1 MRQRRKK
8 GVRNLLPTI
17 VKKWSRSD
25 TITVISSALSLHL
38 EVKTNALLIVTW
50 SYSGICSKQIKKLT
64 STDPILSSVSL
75 WSWASHFFFCILLS
89 MHSNFLTHKKQNYK
103 HLPHRV
109 DALVSLY
116 NEYKNAHKMWMHTII
131 ITICLKTSSQ
141 LFLWL
146 RLQFI
151 FVKEERAF

>member
-8 GVRNLLPTI
+8 WVRNLFPTV
-17 VKKWSRSD
+17 VKRWSRSD
-25 TITVISSALSLHL
+25 AITAIPSVLSLHL
-38 EVKTNALLIVTW
+38 AVKTNALLIVTW
-50 SYSGICSKQIKKLT
+50 SYSGICSKQIKKST
-64 STDPILSSVSL
+64 STDPILSSVFL

-89 MHSNFLTHKKQNYK
+89 MHSNVLTHKKQNYK

-116 NEYKNAHKMWMHTII
+116 NEYKNAHKMWMQTIT

-151 FVKEERAF
+151 FIKEKRAF